1 MPTRSE
7 NESVNHRTS
16 RLVVSEA
23 GRSYA
28 SSVNIW
34 RLTRGQKRS
43 RESDLYQT
51 AEPSVT
57 DASVA
62 SRVPVVL
69 LNTSHYAAIACDRDS
84 EELVVSTTLGG
95 NHDRDDDN
103 NFANSQPNTT

>member
-1 MPTRSE
+1 M
-7 NESVNHRTS
+7 
-16 RLVVSEA
+16 
-23 GRSYA
+23 
-28 SSVNIW
+28 NIW

-57 DASVA
+57 NA
-62 SRVPVVL
+62 SRFPVVIL
-69 LNTSHYAAIACDRDS
+69 ETSHCTAIACDSDS
-84 EELVVSTTLGG
+84 DELVVSTTLGG